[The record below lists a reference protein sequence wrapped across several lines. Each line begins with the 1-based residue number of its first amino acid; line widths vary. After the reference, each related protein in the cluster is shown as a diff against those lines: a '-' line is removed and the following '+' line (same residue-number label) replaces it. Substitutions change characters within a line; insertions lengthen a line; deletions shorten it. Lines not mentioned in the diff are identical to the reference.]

1 MTAPLPTANDP
12 TLLKRSLDALKDL
25 RARFEALESRGR
37 EPIAIIGLGC
47 RIPGGGETPES
58 LWKMLRGKVD
68 AVSEVPADRW
78 DVSRYFDA
86 DVATPGRMHM
96 RYGAFLDAPDR
107 FDPYFFGISPRE
119 ASQMDPQQRL
129 FLEVAWHA
137 LEDAGLSAK
146 ALAGSDTGVF
156 VGANGNDYLQLQLSE
171 PDVLDTYSLVGG
183 TNCIIPNRLSY
194 LLDLRGPSMAFDT
207 ACSSSLVAVH
217 QACQSLR
224 GGESSTAIVG
234 GLNLLLSPVVSV
246 AHSKGL
252 PLAPDG
258 RCKTFD
264 SRADGYVRG
273 EGCGVVVLKRLSD
286 ALAAGDNIWAVIHG
300 SAVNQDGLSNGLTAP
315 NGGAQ
320 RAVIRKALERARLT
334 GAEVGLIEAHG
345 TGTSLGDPIE
355 VEALSEIY
363 GGSEGERRPC
373 ALGSIKT
380 NIGHLEAGA
389 GIVGILKVALALK
402 HGAIPANLH
411 FQALNPH
418 ISLDGTRLFVPTELT
433 PWPGPA
439 ERRYGAVSSF
449 GAGGTNAHV
458 VLGSVESSRPEAAP
472 RPTKAVAE
480 RAHLLVLSA
489 RSRTALANV
498 AWRLA
503 DHLSSGPGQ
512 HEPLEDLCATA
523 ALRRTHHN
531 HRVGLVVR
539 SREDAIQ
546 KLRAFHQG
554 APAMRSGP
562 AGRPGRAV
570 FVFPAQQPLSG
581 ARLESLGRD
590 CPVFAQA
597 LERCRGALQLAAG
610 PRGGADSVGEHFA
623 VQVALAELW
632 RSWGVEPGAVV
643 GQGVGEIAAAH
654 VAGALSLEDAAR
666 VAARCGAL
674 LTKGTASPEALAA
687 ERLGLTPRPTSVP
700 MYSAEG
706 TELDGEVQGAA
717 SWSRCLRHPASVL
730 PALEESLR
738 AGHALFVELSPE
750 PVFVATVM
758 EVAARQGPTDALA
771 VPSLRAGQDGLE
783 ALLESA
789 GALHAAGLGVRLE
802 GLLAPH
808 QRFRRLPLYP
818 FERESFWF
826 KERPVN
832 LRTSTR
838 GTSLELPL
846 AAVRDTP
853 PEPASRRVGDVR
865 APVTARQAEW
875 AALPERERGTR
886 LRSLV
891 HTEVARI
898 LKFDAA
904 RLDPK
909 EGFFQMGMDSV
920 MAGQLRNRMEQQ
932 LGRKFA
938 VTVIFENP
946 SVERLSRQLATF
958 LVPPPAPSTAHRTE
972 ATPSRLMPLE
982 TGAGADS
989 IADLL
994 ARELEETSSLSSKD
1008 LS

>member
-25 RARFEALESRGR
+25 RARYEALESRGR

-58 LWKMLRGKVD
+58 LWKMLCGKVD

-78 DVSRYFDA
+78 DLSRYYDA
-86 DVATPGRMHM
+86 DVAAPGRMHM

-119 ASQMDPQQRL
+119 AEQMDPQQRL

-146 ALAGSDTGVF
+146 ALAGTDTGVF
-156 VGANGNDYLQLQLSE
+156 VGANGNDYLQLQLAE
-171 PDVLDTYSLVGG
+171 PQALGTYSLVGG

-224 GGESSTAIVG
+224 HGESSTAIVG

-264 SRADGYVRG
+264 ARADGYVRG

-286 ALAAGDNIWAVIHG
+286 ALAAGDPVWAVIHG

-334 GAEVGLIEAHG
+334 GAEVGLVEAHG

-363 GGSEGERRPC
+363 GAADGAPRPC

-389 GIVGILKVALALK
+389 GIVGVLKVALSLK
-402 HGAIPANLH
+402 HCLIPANLH

-418 ISLDGTRLFVPTELT
+418 ISLDGTRLFVPTEST
-433 PWPGPA
+433 PWTDPA
-439 ERRYGAVSSF
+439 ERRYGAVSAF

-458 VLGSVESSRPEAAP
+458 VLGTLESARPEAAP
-472 RPTKAVAE
+472 RPALAGPE
-480 RAHLLVLSA
+480 RAHLLLLSA
-489 RSRTALANV
+489 RSRAALANV
-498 AWRLA
+498 ARRLA
-503 DHLSSGPGQ
+503 EHLTSGPGQ
-512 HEPLEDLCATA
+512 HASLEDVCATA
-523 ALRRTHHN
+523 ALRRTHHD

-539 SREDAIQ
+539 TREEAVQ
-546 KLRAFHQG
+546 QLRALQQG
-554 APAMRSGP
+554 VRPPGAWEGT
-562 AGRPGRAV
+562 AGRPGRPV
-570 FVFPAQQPLSG
+570 FFFPAEPRPS
-581 ARLESLGRD
+581 ASRLAALGRD

-597 LERCRGALQLAAG
+597 LARCRDALQPG
-610 PRGGADSVGEHFA
+610 QGADGVGEHFA

-666 VAARCGAL
+666 VARECAALMEQGDAADGAL
-674 LTKGTASPEALAA
+674 GAALA
-687 ERLGLTPRPTSVP
+687 GLTPRPTAVP
-700 MYSAEG
+700 LASADG
-706 TELDGEVQGAA
+706 TALDGESLGAGA
-717 SWSRCLRHPASVL
+717 WARCLRRPASVV
-730 PALEESLR
+730 PGVEESLR
-738 AGHALFVELSPE
+738 AGHLLFVELGAGPGFSAQVDE
-750 PVFVATVM
+750 
-758 EVAARQGPTDALA
+758 AAGRQGLTDVLA
-771 VPSLRAGQDGLE
+771 VSSLRASEDALG
-783 ALLESA
+783 ALLTSA
-789 GALHAAGLGVRLE
+789 AALHAAGLGLRLE
-802 GLLAPH
+802 RLLAPH
-808 QRFRRLPLYP
+808 GHFLRLPTYP

-826 KERPVN
+826 KERPVT
-832 LRTSTR
+832 LLASARA
-838 GTSLELPL
+838 TSLELPR

-853 PEPASRRVGDVR
+853 PEPARRAADVR
-865 APVTARQAEW
+865 APASAQLAGWAE
-875 AALPERERGTR
+875 LPERERAAK
-886 LRSLV
+886 LRGLV
-891 HTEVARI
+891 HAEVARI

-909 EGFFQMGMDSV
+909 GGFFQMGMDSV
-920 MAGQLRNRMEQQ
+920 MAGQLRNRLEQQ

-946 SVERLSRQLATF
+946 TVERLSRHLGT
-958 LVPPPAPSTAHRTE
+958 LVAPPPAPPLPPRE
-972 ATPSRLMPLE
+972 PQPLPSQGRALE
-982 TGAGADS
+982 TGGGVDS

-994 ARELEETSSLSSKD
+994 ARELEETSSISSKD

>member
-47 RIPGGGETPES
+47 RIPGGGETPET

-78 DVSRYFDA
+78 DLSRYYDA

-119 ASQMDPQQRL
+119 AEQMDPQQRL

-146 ALAGSDTGVF
+146 ALAGTDTGVF

-171 PDVLDTYSLVGG
+171 PQVLGTYSLVGG

-224 GGESSTAIVG
+224 HGESSTAIVG

-264 SRADGYVRG
+264 ARADGYVRG

-286 ALAAGDNIWAVIHG
+286 AIAAGDPVWAVIHG

-334 GAEVGLIEAHG
+334 GSEVGLIEAHG

-363 GGSEGERRPC
+363 GAAEGERRPC

-389 GIVGILKVALALK
+389 GIVGILKVALSLK
-402 HGAIPANLH
+402 HGVIPANLH

-418 ISLDGTRLFVPTELT
+418 ISLDGTRLYVPTEST
-433 PWPGPA
+433 PWTDPA

-458 VLGSVESSRPEAAP
+458 VLGTLESARPEAAA
-472 RPTKAVAE
+472 RPSVSGAE
-480 RAHLLVLSA
+480 RSHLLVLSA
-489 RSRTALANV
+489 RGRKALSNV
-498 AWRLA
+498 ARRLA
-503 DHLSSGPGQ
+503 DHLTSGAGQ
-512 HEPLEDLCATA
+512 HETLEDVCATA
-523 ALRRTHHN
+523 ALRRTHHD

-539 SREDAIQ
+539 TREEALQ
-546 KLRAFHQG
+546 QLRALQQDVRPPG
-554 APAMRSGP
+554 AWTGT
-562 AGRPGRAV
+562 AGRPGRPV
-570 FVFPAQQPLSG
+570 FLFPAEPRLSG
-581 ARLESLGRD
+581 ARLAALGRD

-597 LERCRGALQLAAG
+597 LERCRGALQLG
-610 PRGGADSVGEHFA
+610 QGADGVGEHFA

-632 RSWGVEPGAVV
+632 RSWGVEPGAVL

-666 VAARCGAL
+666 VARACGAL
-674 LTKGTASPEALAA
+674 LAKGDAAAGALSAALA
-687 ERLGLTPRPTSVP
+687 GLMPRPTAVP
-700 MYSAEG
+700 LYSADG
-706 TELDGEVQGAA
+706 TVLDGESLGAGA
-717 SWSRCLRHPASVL
+717 WTRCLRRPEQVS
-730 PALEESLR
+730 PGIEESLR
-738 AGHALFVELSPE
+738 AGHVLFVELGSE
-750 PVFVATVM
+750 PVLTAPVEEA
-758 EVAARQGPTDALA
+758 AARQGLTDVLAVSCLRGSQDALGA
-771 VPSLRAGQDGLE
+771 MLT
-783 ALLESA
+783 SA
-789 GALHAAGLGVRLE
+789 AALHSAGLGLRLE
-802 GLLAPH
+802 RLLAPH
-808 QRFRRLPLYP
+808 GHFLRLPTYP

-826 KERPVN
+826 KERPVTM
-832 LRTSTR
+832 LASVRS
-838 GTSLELPL
+838 TSLELPR

-853 PEPASRRVGDVR
+853 PEPARRPAEVR
-865 APVTARQAEW
+865 APASPQLAGWAE
-875 AALPERERGTR
+875 LPERERATK

-891 HTEVARI
+891 HAEVARI

-909 EGFFQMGMDSV
+909 GGFFQMGMDSV
-920 MAGQLRNRMEQQ
+920 MAGQLRNRLEQQ

-946 SVERLSRQLATF
+946 TVERLSRHLGTF
-958 LVPPPAPSTAHRTE
+958 VTPPPAP
-972 ATPSRLMPLE
+972 ATPPREPQPLASQGLSPA
-982 TGAGADS
+982 TGGGTDS

-994 ARELEETSSLSSKD
+994 ARELEETSSISSKD
-1008 LS
+1008 HLS

>member
-25 RARFEALESRGR
+25 RARYESLESRGR

-47 RIPGGGETPES
+47 RIPGGGETPET
-58 LWKMLRGKVD
+58 LWKMLCGKVD

-78 DVSRYFDA
+78 DLSRYYDA

-119 ASQMDPQQRL
+119 AEQMDPQQRL

-146 ALAGSDTGVF
+146 ALAGTDTGVF

-171 PDVLDTYSLVGG
+171 PQVLGTYSLVGG

-224 GGESSTAIVG
+224 NGESSTAIAG

-264 SRADGYVRG
+264 ARADGYVRG

-286 ALAAGDNIWAVIHG
+286 AIAAGDPVWAVIHG

-334 GAEVGLIEAHG
+334 GSEVGLIEAHG

-355 VEALSEIY
+355 VEALSEVY
-363 GGSEGERRPC
+363 GAAEGERRPC

-389 GIVGILKVALALK
+389 GIVGILKVALSLK
-402 HGAIPANLH
+402 HGVIPANLH

-418 ISLDGTRLFVPTELT
+418 ISLEGTRLFVPTEST
-433 PWPGPA
+433 PWTDPA

-458 VLGSVESSRPEAAP
+458 VLGTLESARPEARV
-472 RPTKAVAE
+472 RPSLPGAE

-498 AWRLA
+498 ARRLA
-503 DHLSSGPGQ
+503 DHLTHGAGQ
-512 HEPLEDLCATA
+512 HETLEDICATA
-523 ALRRTHHN
+523 ALRRTHHD

-539 SREDAIQ
+539 TREEALQ
-546 KLRAFHQG
+546 QLRALQQDVRPPG
-554 APAMRSGP
+554 AWTGT
-562 AGRPGRAV
+562 AGRPGRPV
-570 FVFPAQQPLSG
+570 FLFPSEPRLAG
-581 ARLESLGRD
+581 ARLAALGRD

-597 LERCRGALQLAAG
+597 LERCRGALQQG
-610 PRGGADSVGEHFA
+610 QGADGVGEHFA

-632 RSWGVEPGAVV
+632 RSWGVEPGAVL

-666 VAARCGAL
+666 VARECGALVAKGEAAAGALSAALAGLMPRPTTVPLYAADGTVLDGESLGAGAWTRCLRRPAQAVPGIEEALRAGHVLFVELGAEPVLTAPVAEAAARQGLTDVLAVSCLRGSQDALGAL
-674 LTKGTASPEALAA
+674 LTSAA
-687 ERLGLTPRPTSVP
+687 
-700 MYSAEG
+700 
-706 TELDGEVQGAA
+706 
-717 SWSRCLRHPASVL
+717 
-730 PALEESLR
+730 
-738 AGHALFVELSPE
+738 
-750 PVFVATVM
+750 
-758 EVAARQGPTDALA
+758 
-771 VPSLRAGQDGLE
+771 
-783 ALLESA
+783 
-789 GALHAAGLGVRLE
+789 ALHAAGLGLRLE
-802 GLLAPH
+802 RLLAPH
-808 QRFRRLPLYP
+808 GHFLRLPTYP

-826 KERPVN
+826 KERPVTM
-832 LRTSTR
+832 LASVRS
-838 GTSLELPL
+838 TSLELPR

-853 PEPASRRVGDVR
+853 PEPARRPAEAR
-865 APVTARQAEW
+865 APASPQLAGWAE
-875 AALPERERGTR
+875 LPERERATK
-886 LRSLV
+886 LRGLV
-891 HTEVARI
+891 HAEVARI

-909 EGFFQMGMDSV
+909 GGFFQMGMDSV
-920 MAGQLRNRMEQQ
+920 MAGQLRNRLEQQ

-946 SVERLSRQLATF
+946 TVERLSRQLGTF
-958 LVPPPAPSTAHRTE
+958 VTPPPAP
-972 ATPSRLMPLE
+972 ATPPREPQPLASQGLSPA
-982 TGAGADS
+982 TGGGAES

-994 ARELEETSSLSSKD
+994 ARELEETSSISSKD
-1008 LS
+1008 HLS